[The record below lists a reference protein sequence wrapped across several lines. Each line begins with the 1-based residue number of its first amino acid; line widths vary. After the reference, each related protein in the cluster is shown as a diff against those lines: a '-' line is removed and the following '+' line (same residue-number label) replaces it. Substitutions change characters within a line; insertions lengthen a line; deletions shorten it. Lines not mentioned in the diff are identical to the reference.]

1 MILWRWVMLH
11 LVKWSDLFCS
21 FVLGG
26 LCFCFWF
33 FLLDCFYD
41 HNHTLSC
48 IFVGDELVEMEV
60 KDRTSALKV
69 VRCTL
74 KRWDQ
79 VKIKLIKCKP
89 IAFYESVI
97 HKCFF
102 ICAWSCFIFWVE
114 YHFYSSLLD
123 MVVCIILNLRQLD
136 TLIGAQIQ
144 LLMQVSNLLIT
155 WQELITFRDVD
166 MGYMMG
172 CWSSSRASEWALKVD
187 RVTVI

>member
-26 LCFCFWF
+26 LFLFCF

-48 IFVGDELVEMEV
+48 IFVGDELVKMEV

-102 ICAWSCFIFWVE
+102 ICAWFLFHILSGV
-114 YHFYSSLLD
+114 SLLK
-123 MVVCIILNLRQLD
+123 QP
-136 TLIGAQIQ
+136 T
-144 LLMQVSNLLIT
+144 
-155 WQELITFRDVD
+155 
-166 MGYMMG
+166 GYGGMHYIKPTPTRYFNR
-172 CWSSSRASEWALKVD
+172 CAYSTVNASV
-187 RVTVI
+187 